1 MCGITGKIYFEAGR
15 RVELTELKRM
25 TDSIVHRGPDDEGH
39 YFDGN
44 IGLGFRR
51 LSIIDLKSGHQPLCD
66 SSERYWITFNGEIY
80 NFKEVRTELEKKG
93 YFFKTNTD
101 TEVIVNLYAEYKE
114 KCVDY
119 LRGMFAFV
127 IWDKK
132 EKELF
137 GARDRFG
144 IKPFYYYI
152 DNEKFVWGSEIKSI
166 NASENIKKEI
176 DVEALDAYFAYGY
189 IFDEM
194 SIFKQI
200 RKLKPGHYFYLKPQ
214 SENKLVI
221 LKYWEVNFTPDYSKT
236 EEYWKKAV
244 RETLQESVKMRM
256 ISDVPLGAFLS
267 GGVDSSSVVALMA
280 MQSNQPIKTFSIGFK
295 EEKYNELNFAKQVSE
310 KYQTDHHEMIV
321 EPESIDLL
329 PKLVQAF
336 DEPFADSSAIPTYY
350 VSKFAREFVTV
361 SLSGDGG
368 DELFAGYNSYSKMIT
383 LRNNPMNNRL
393 TNKVIFGNINKILPD
408 YFYGK
413 GYSYYLSKNK
423 NDIGAYFCMWKDY
436 ERRKLFSEDIKQKLG
451 EYNSEK
457 FKVSILNKIDADF
470 ISRMQGLDMKTYMVD
485 DILTKVDRASMMNSL
500 EARVPILDHKL
511 AELSFKIP
519 WELKINK
526 TSKKYLLKEAMKDLL
541 SPDILSHK
549 KQGFAVPLSVWFQGD
564 LKSYVNDTLQSNG
577 ANLYNYV
584 NKNYVDTV
592 LNNHQK
598 GMRDFS
604 GKLWSLLFFNEWLKQ
619 NQ

>member
-1 MCGITGKIYFEAGR
+1 MCGITGKIYFNHQR
-15 RVELTELKRM
+15 KVDFQELKQM
-25 TDSIVHRGPDDEGH
+25 TDIIRHRGPDDEGH
-39 YFDGN
+39 FVEAN
-44 IGLGFRR
+44 VGLGFRR
-51 LSIIDLKSGHQPLCD
+51 LSIIDLSTGHQPLTD
-66 SSERYWITFNGEIY
+66 NSGRYVITFNGEVY
-80 NFKEVRTELEKKG
+80 NFKEERKKLEKKG
-93 YFFKTNTD
+93 YHFKTNSD

-114 KCVDY
+114 KCLQH

-127 IWDKK
+127 IWDTK
-132 EKELF
+132 EKVLF

-166 NASENIKKEI
+166 NASTCIKKDI
-176 DVEALDAYFAYGY
+176 DVEALDSYFAYGY

-194 SIFKQI
+194 SVFKQI
-200 RKLKPGHYFYLKPQ
+200 RKLKPGHFFYLKLKKSNNIQ
-214 SENKLVI
+214 I
-221 LKYWEVNFTPDYSKT
+221 QKYWDIQFEPDFTKT
-236 EEYWKKAV
+236 EDYWKEIV
-244 RETLQESVKMRM
+244 RETLKESVNMRM

-280 MQSNQPIKTFSIGFK
+280 SLSKQPIKTFSIGFK
-295 EEKYNELNFAKQVSE
+295 EEKYNELNYARQVAE
-310 KYQTDHHEMIV
+310 RYQTEHHEMIV

-329 PKLVQAF
+329 PKLVQAY

-361 SLSGDGG
+361 TLSGDGG
-368 DELFAGYNSYSKMIT
+368 DELFAGYNSYAKMMA
-383 LRNNPMNNRL
+383 LKNNPF
-393 TNKVIFGNINKILPD
+393 NKRWANKILFGNINKLLPD

-436 ERRKLFSEDIKQKLG
+436 ERNNLFTSEVKQKIG
-451 EYNSEK
+451 NFSSERK
-457 FKVSILNKIDADF
+457 KANILNGIDADF
-470 ISRMQGLDMKTYMVD
+470 ISRMQGLDMKTYMVE

-500 EARVPILDHKL
+500 ESRVPILDHKL

-519 WELKINK
+519 SKFKINK
-526 TSKKYLLKEAMKDLL
+526 VSKKHILKEAMREFLP
-541 SPDILSHK
+541 PDILSHK
-549 KQGFAVPLSVWFQGD
+549 KQGFAIPLSVWFKGD
-564 LKSYVNDTLQSNG
+564 LKAYAYDTLHENNAQ
-577 ANLYNYV
+577 LYQLI
-584 NKNYVDTV
+584 NKNYVQAT

-604 GKLWSLLFFNEWLKQ
+604 GKLWSLLFFNEWLNQ